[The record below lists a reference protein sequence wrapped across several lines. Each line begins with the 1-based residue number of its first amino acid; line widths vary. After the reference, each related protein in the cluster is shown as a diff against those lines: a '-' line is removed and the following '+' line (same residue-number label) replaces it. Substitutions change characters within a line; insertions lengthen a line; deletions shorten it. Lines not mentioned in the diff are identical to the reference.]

1 MQNTFKSV
9 SLTYRK
15 ASVEIRSLL
24 SLDEPTCKLVLQ
36 HIKDLT
42 NISEAMVVSTCNRTE
57 IYYSSPEDKSNE
69 LIKLIAIVKGVNHI
83 ADFKNHFNILNNHDE
98 AINHLFEV
106 SMGLDAQVIGDI
118 QISNQI
124 KKAYQYAADLELA
137 GPFIHRIMHAVFFTN
152 KRVVQE
158 TTFRDGAAS
167 VSYATVEMAEDIS
180 ASFVNPKALIIG
192 LGEMG
197 IDVAKNFQNSE
208 FSDITLCN
216 RTDSK
221 AKDLADELGFS
232 TLPFADLHQ
241 ALKSFDVIIS
251 SVTVD
256 EYLITKAD
264 FPKSDIL
271 SYKYVIDMG
280 IPRSIDPELEEIA
293 GVVLYD
299 IDQIQNKTTKALQK
313 RIDAIPD
320 VRGIISE
327 AIIEFNQWAREMEV
341 SPIIHKLKTALEQIR
356 QEEIN
361 RFTKKLSK
369 EETKKVEK
377 ITKSMMQ
384 KVIKL
389 PVLQLKAACKRGE
402 ADTLVDVLNQLFDLE
417 KTEEKNC
424 CPK

>member
-24 SLDEPTCKLVLQ
+24 SLDEATCKLVLQ

-42 NISEAMVVSTCNRTE
+42 NVSEAMVVSTCNRTE
-57 IYYSSPEDKSNE
+57 IYYSSTEDKSDE

-83 ADFKNHFNILNNHDE
+83 SDFKSHFNIFTNHDE

-137 GPFIHRIMHAVFFTN
+137 GPFLHRIMHAVFFTN

-167 VSYATVEMAEDIS
+167 VSYAAVEMAEDIS
-180 ASFVNPKALIIG
+180 SSFVNPKALIIG

-197 IDVAKNFQNSE
+197 VDVARNFLHSE
-208 FSDITLCN
+208 FEDVTLCN
-216 RTDSK
+216 RTDLK
-221 AKDLADELGFS
+221 AETLATELGFK
-232 TLPFADLHQ
+232 TLPFSQLHEE
-241 ALKSFDVIIS
+241 LKTYDVIIS
-251 SVTVD
+251 SVSV
-256 EYLITKAD
+256 ENFLITKTD
-264 FPKSDIL
+264 FPKTDVL
-271 SYKYVIDMG
+271 SYKYVVDMG
-280 IPRSIDPELEEIA
+280 IPRSVDPEVESIA
-293 GVVLYD
+293 GIVLYD
-299 IDQIQNKTTKALQK
+299 IDQIQNKTTKTLQK
-313 RIDAIPD
+313 RINAIPD

-341 SPIIHKLKTALEQIR
+341 SPIINKLKTALEQIR
-356 QEEIN
+356 QEEIS
-361 RFTKKLSK
+361 RYTKKLSQS
-369 EETKKVEK
+369 EASQVDK

-402 ADTLVDVLNQLFDLE
+402 AETLVDVLNELFDLE
-417 KTEEKNC
+417 NAEETMC

>member
-24 SLDEPTCKLVLQ
+24 SLDEITCKIVLQ

-42 NISEAMVVSTCNRTE
+42 NISEAIVVSTCNRTE
-57 IYYSSPEDKSNE
+57 IYYSSPEDKSID
-69 LIKLIAIVKGVNHI
+69 LIKLIAIVKGVSNI
-83 ADFKNHFNILNNHDE
+83 DDFIDHFNVFNNHNE

-124 KKAYQYAADLELA
+124 KQAYQYAADLELA
-137 GPFIHRIMHAVFFTN
+137 GPFLHRIMHAVFFTN

-180 ASFVNPKALIIG
+180 SSFVNPKALIIG

-197 IDVAKNFQNSE
+197 IDVAKNFQNSD
-208 FSDITLCN
+208 FTDITLCN
-216 RTDSK
+216 RTDEK
-221 AKDLADELGFS
+221 AEVLASELGYKTLSFS
-232 TLPFADLHQ
+232 NLHEE
-241 ALKSFDVIIS
+241 LKNFDVIIS
-251 SVTVD
+251 SVKID
-256 EYLITKAD
+256 EFLVTKSE
-264 FPKSDIL
+264 FPPSDVL
-271 SYKYVIDMG
+271 SYKYMIDMG
-280 IPRSIDPELEEIA
+280 IPRSIDPSVEEIP

-299 IDQIQNKTTKALQK
+299 IDQIQNKTTKALQR
-313 RIDAIPD
+313 RIDSIPD
-320 VRGIISE
+320 VRRIISE

-341 SPIIHKLKTALEQIR
+341 SPVINKLKTTLEQIR
-356 QEEIN
+356 LEEIN
-361 RFTKKLSK
+361 RYTKKLSSD
-369 EETKKVEK
+369 ESKKIDK
-377 ITKSMMQ
+377 ITRNMMQ

-402 ADTLVDVLNQLFDLE
+402 ADTLVDVLNELFDLE
-417 KTEEKNC
+417 KQQEKC

>member
-24 SLDEPTCKLVLQ
+24 SLDEITCKIVLQ

-42 NISEAMVVSTCNRTE
+42 NISEAIVVSTCNRTE
-57 IYYSSPEDKSNE
+57 IYYSSPEDKSID
-69 LIKLIAIVKGVNHI
+69 LIKLIAIVKGVSNI
-83 ADFKNHFNILNNHDE
+83 DDFIDHFNVFNNHNE

-124 KKAYQYAADLELA
+124 KQAYQYAADLELA
-137 GPFIHRIMHAVFFTN
+137 GPFLHRIMHAVFFTN

-180 ASFVNPKALIIG
+180 SSFVNPKALIIG

-197 IDVAKNFQNSE
+197 IDVAKNFQNSD
-208 FSDITLCN
+208 FTDITLCN
-216 RTDSK
+216 RTDEK
-221 AKDLADELGFS
+221 AEVLASELGYKTLSFS
-232 TLPFADLHQ
+232 NLHEE
-241 ALKSFDVIIS
+241 LKNFDVIIS
-251 SVTVD
+251 SVKID
-256 EYLITKAD
+256 EFLVTKSE
-264 FPKSDIL
+264 FPPSDVL
-271 SYKYVIDMG
+271 SYKYMIDMG
-280 IPRSIDPELEEIA
+280 IPRSIDPSVEEIP

-299 IDQIQNKTTKALQK
+299 IDQIQNKTTKALQR
-313 RIDAIPD
+313 RIDSIPD
-320 VRGIISE
+320 VRRIISE

-341 SPIIHKLKTALEQIR
+341 SPVINKLKTTLEQIR
-356 QEEIN
+356 LEEIN
-361 RFTKKLSK
+361 RYTKKLSTD
-369 EETKKVEK
+369 ESKKIDK
-377 ITKSMMQ
+377 ITRNMMQ

-402 ADTLVDVLNQLFDLE
+402 ADTLVDVLNELFDLE
-417 KTEEKNC
+417 KQQEKC

>member
-24 SLDEPTCKLVLQ
+24 SLDEITCKIVLQ

-42 NISEAMVVSTCNRTE
+42 NISEAIVVSTCNRTE
-57 IYYSSPEDKSNE
+57 IYYSSSEDKSLD

-83 ADFKNHFNILNNHDE
+83 TDFTKHFNILNNHDE
-98 AINHLFEV
+98 AISHLFEV

-124 KKAYQYAADLELA
+124 KHAYQYAADLELA
-137 GPFIHRIMHAVFFTN
+137 GPFLHRIMHAVFFTN

-167 VSYATVEMAEDIS
+167 VSYATVEMAEGIS
-180 ASFVNPKALIIG
+180 SSFINPKAIIIG

-197 IDVAKNFQNSE
+197 TDVAKNFQNSG
-208 FSDITLCN
+208 FADITLSN
-216 RTDSK
+216 RTDK
-221 AKDLADELGFS
+221 TAERLAIELGYK
-232 TLPFADLHQ
+232 TLPFQELQ
-241 ALKSFDVIIS
+241 GELKNYDVIIS
-251 SVTVD
+251 SVNVD
-256 EYLITKAD
+256 EFLITKSH
-264 FPKSDIL
+264 FPKSDVL
-271 SYKYVIDMG
+271 SYKYMIDMG
-280 IPRSIDPELEEIA
+280 IPRSIDPEVEEIP

-341 SPIIHKLKTALEQIR
+341 SPVINKLKTTLEQIR
-356 QEEIN
+356 QEEID
-361 RFTKKLSK
+361 RYTKKLSP
-369 EETKKVEK
+369 EESKKIDK
-377 ITKSMMQ
+377 ITKNMMQ

-402 ADTLVDVLNQLFDLE
+402 ADTLVDVLNELFDLE
-417 KTEEKNC
+417 KEEEKR